1 MAAIAVFALSMSAQ
15 AQEENK
21 LQRPM
26 KKDKTEM
33 VQHRTNEMVKQYGL
47 NDKQAQQLQALN
59 EKYADKMGPGRGHRH
74 HGGRPDGFGDKKGRD
89 FKDGKHHKGDSV
101 RGQRPQMT
109 DEQKAK
115 MTQMRQERMAAM
127 KEYDKELQT
136 ILTADQYKAYK
147 DDMQKR
153 GPRGPRGPRGDNPQ
167 Q

>member
-74 HGGRPDGFGDKKGRD
+74 PGGRPDGFGDKKGRD
-89 FKDGKHHKGDSV
+89 FKGGKHHKGDSV

-127 KEYDKELQT
+127 KEYDKELQA

-153 GPRGPRGPRGDNPQ
+153 GPRGPRGDNPQ